1 MLKFV
6 LGDKMKKF
14 FVLGI
19 LMIITGI
26 TFLYKDQILRE
37 YYQFYASNKREIVL
51 KKNEYYRDYDFLYV
65 QNTNN
70 FQPHNKQDLKNILYT
85 ILNSG
90 VSEFSFYCPK
100 EYSSCISD
108 VKELGKDQVTL
119 SNINNYVHPFNSFK
133 NISTQT
139 DSLRKVKIEV
149 EKAYSESDIKLIN
162 EAIKNIEKEV
172 FDDSLST
179 KDQIKAIHDYI
190 IDNSKYDS
198 NRTDNGVIEY
208 KSDLAYGP
216 LIEGYGICGGYSD
229 AMELFLEDMNIKSYK
244 ISSES
249 HVWNAVDLF
258 DNWYHL
264 DLTWDDPVT
273 NTGVDLIEDKY
284 FMISTSTLLEQEKSQ
299 HNFDSNVYLEFK

>member
-179 KDQIKAIHDYI
+179 KDQIKAVHDYI

>member
-1 MLKFV
+1 MLKSI

-19 LMIITGI
+19 LMIVAGV
-26 TFLYKDQILRE
+26 TFLYKEPILKE
-37 YYQFYASNKREIVL
+37 YYQFYASNK
-51 KKNEYYRDYDFLYV
+51 KNVTVEKNKYYRDYDFLYV
-65 QNTNN
+65 QNTDD
-70 FQPHNKQDLKNILYT
+70 FQPHNKQDIKNILYT
-85 ILNSG
+85 VLNSG

-100 EYSSCISD
+100 DYDNCISD
-108 VKELGKDQVTL
+108 VKELGKDQIAL

-139 DSLRKVKIEV
+139 DSLGKVKVEV
-149 EKAYSESDIKLIN
+149 EKAYSDSDIKLVS
-162 EAIKNIEKEV
+162 EAVKNVEKEV
-172 FDDSLST
+172 FDDALST

-198 NRTDNGVIEY
+198 NRTDNGVVEY

-249 HVWNAVDLF
+249 HVWNAVNLY

-273 NTGVDLIEDKY
+273 NTGIDLIEDKY
-284 FMISTSTLLEQEKSQ
+284 FMISTSTLLDQEKTQ
-299 HNFDSNVYLEFK
+299 HNFDSDIYLEFK

>member
-1 MLKFV
+1 MLKSI

-19 LMIITGI
+19 LMIVAGV
-26 TFLYKDQILRE
+26 TFLYKEPILKE
-37 YYQFYASNKREIVL
+37 YYQFYASNK
-51 KKNEYYRDYDFLYV
+51 KNVTIEKNKYYRDYDFLYV
-65 QNTNN
+65 QNTDD
-70 FQPHNKQDLKNILYT
+70 FQPHNKQDIKNILYT
-85 ILNSG
+85 VLNSG

-100 EYSSCISD
+100 DYDNCISD
-108 VKELGKDQVTL
+108 VKELGKDQIAL

-139 DSLRKVKIEV
+139 DSLGKVKVEV
-149 EKAYSESDIKLIN
+149 EKAYSDSDIKLVS
-162 EAIKNIEKEV
+162 EAVKNVEKEV
-172 FDDSLST
+172 FDDALST
-179 KDQIKAIHDYI
+179 KDQIKAVHDYI

-198 NRTDNGVIEY
+198 NRTDNGVVEY

-249 HVWNAVDLF
+249 HVWNAVNLY

-273 NTGVDLIEDKY
+273 NTGIDLIEDKY
-284 FMISTSTLLEQEKSQ
+284 FMISTSTLLDQEKTQ
-299 HNFDSNVYLEFK
+299 HNFDSDIYLEFK

>member
-172 FDDSLST
+172 FNDSLST
-179 KDQIKAIHDYI
+179 KDQIKAVHDYI

>member
-1 MLKFV
+1 
-6 LGDKMKKF
+6 
-14 FVLGI
+14 
-19 LMIITGI
+19 MITAGI
-26 TFLYKDQILRE
+26 TFLYKDQILKE
-37 YYQFYASNKREIVL
+37 YYQFYASNKKEATIE
-51 KKNEYYRDYDFLYV
+51 KNEYYRDYDFLYV
-65 QNTNN
+65 QNTND

-90 VSEFSFYCPK
+90 VNEFSFYCPK
-100 EYSSCISD
+100 EYSNCISD
-108 VKELGKDQVTL
+108 VKELGKDQITL

-149 EKAYSESDIKLIN
+149 EKAYSESDIKLIK
-162 EAIKNIEKEV
+162 EAVKNIEKKV

-208 KSDLAYGP
+208 KSDIAYGP

-249 HVWNAVDLF
+249 HVWNAVNLF

-284 FMISTSTLLEQEKSQ
+284 FMISTSVLLEQEKTQ
-299 HNFDSNVYLEFK
+299 HNFNSDVYLEFK